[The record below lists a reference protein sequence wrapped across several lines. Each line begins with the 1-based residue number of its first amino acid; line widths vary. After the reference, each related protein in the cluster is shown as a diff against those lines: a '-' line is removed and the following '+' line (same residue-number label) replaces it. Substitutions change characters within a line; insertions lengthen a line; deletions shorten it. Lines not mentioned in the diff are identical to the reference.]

1 MSVGKTT
8 DAVLAPDVTGVYDLS
23 LDSGGDI
30 LTEDFFDTAI
40 LMSLFC
46 ERRAI
51 ASEMPASHLRRGWI
65 GNESTPGF
73 EIGSKLWLFEQS
85 RLTRATLNGIN
96 SVIKEGLRW
105 MIDDG
110 FALGVVV
117 TSMLSQNNSIAVE
130 VTITRPNSKVE
141 KRYFDL
147 WENTGK

>member
-8 DAVLAPDVTGVYDLS
+8 DAVLSKDATGLYDFT
-23 LDSGGDI
+23 LDATGDI
-30 LTEDFFDTAI
+30 LTEDFFNTSI

-73 EIGSKLWLFEQS
+73 EIGSKVWLFEQS
-85 RLTRATLNGIN
+85 RLTRATLNGID
-96 SVIKEGLRW
+96 SVIKESLRW
-105 MIDDG
+105 MIEDG
-110 FALGVVV
+110 YALGVAVR
-117 TSMLSQNNSIAVE
+117 SLLSQNNSIAVE

-147 WENTGK
+147 WENTGQ

>member
-8 DAVLAPDVTGVYDLS
+8 DAVLAADSTGLYDFS
-23 LDSGGDI
+23 LDASGDI
-30 LTEDFFDTAI
+30 LTEDFFDTSI

-73 EIGSKLWLFEQS
+73 EIGSKVWLYEQA

-96 SVIKEGLRW
+96 SVIKEALQW
-105 MIDDG
+105 MIDDNI
-110 FALGVVV
+110 ALEVAASS
-117 TSMLSQNNSIAVE
+117 TLSRNNSITVE

-141 KRYFDL
+141 KRYFEL
-147 WENTGK
+147 WENTGQ

>member
-1 MSVGKTT
+1 MSVGKIT
-8 DAVLAPDVTGVYDLS
+8 DAVLAADSTGLYDFS
-23 LDSGGDI
+23 LDASGDI

-73 EIGSKLWLFEQS
+73 EIGSKVWLYEQA

-96 SVIKEGLRW
+96 SVIKESLQW
-105 MIDDG
+105 MIDDNI
-110 FALGVVV
+110 ALEV
-117 TSMLSQNNSIAVE
+117 TVSSTLSRNNSIAVE

-141 KRYFDL
+141 KRHFEL
-147 WENTGK
+147 WENTGQ

>member
-8 DAVLAPDVTGVYDLS
+8 DAVLAADSTGLYDFS
-23 LDSGGDI
+23 LDASGDI

-73 EIGSKLWLFEQS
+73 EIGSKVWLYEQS

-96 SVIKEGLRW
+96 SVIKESLQW
-105 MIDDG
+105 TIDDNI
-110 FALGVVV
+110 ALEVAASS
-117 TSMLSQNNSIAVE
+117 TLSRNNSITVE

-141 KRYFDL
+141 KRYFEL
-147 WENTGK
+147 WENTGQ